1 MKFLSTPSARRATGD
16 ASGVQRAPVI
26 SIHALREEGDQQAA
40 PVVSTADKFLSTPSA
55 RRATIPSR
63 QGLQGQGISI
73 HALREEGDAAVNDL
87 LQRHNISIHALREEG
102 DPFRHRSERVK
113 EDFYPRP
120 PRGGRRDAQGA
131 VDLDAVFLSTPSAR
145 RATHSPQCGS
155 GCKRYFYPRPPRG
168 GRPSPLAPRSTLTRF
183 LSTPSARRATLA
195 ACAALHADAISI
207 HALREEGDTVPSSET
222 TSVED
227 FYPRPPRG
235 GRLQPVF
242 QGKNCCLNF
251 YPRPPRGGRPINL
264 GSGAMRGDFYPRPPR
279 GGRRRA
285 ENVVT
290 ADTLFLSTPSARR
303 ATHPR
308 FCCSGESGISIH
320 ALREEGD
327 VCGSPHAGHHK
338 GFLSTPSARRAT
350 KVGGHG
356 LQVRRISIHALRE
369 EGDLSRMAQNLQQVK
384 FLSTPSARRATHQRI
399 SDGAGAAISIHALRE
414 EGDLSHPPFATF

>member
-1 MKFLSTPSARRATGD
+1 MAVPRFAALFRFLSTPSARRATGD

-183 LSTPSARRATLA
+183 LSTPSARRATP
-195 ACAALHADAISI
+195 C
-207 HALREEGDTVPSSET
+207 RRQR
-222 TSVED
+222 
-227 FYPRPPRG
+227 PR
-235 GRLQPVF
+235 V
-242 QGKNCCLNF
+242 
-251 YPRPPRGGRPINL
+251 
-264 GSGAMRGDFYPRPPR
+264 
-279 GGRRRA
+279 
-285 ENVVT
+285 
-290 ADTLFLSTPSARR
+290 
-303 ATHPR
+303 
-308 FCCSGESGISIH
+308 
-320 ALREEGD
+320 
-327 VCGSPHAGHHK
+327 
-338 GFLSTPSARRAT
+338 
-350 KVGGHG
+350 
-356 LQVRRISIHALRE
+356 
-369 EGDLSRMAQNLQQVK
+369 
-384 FLSTPSARRATHQRI
+384 
-399 SDGAGAAISIHALRE
+399 
-414 EGDLSHPPFATF
+414 

>member
-1 MKFLSTPSARRATGD
+1 MTMTMYQHRTQFLSTPSARRATVHTQQPLWEREISIHALREEGDEREVKPYERQYISIHALREEGDLIGVLHAPEPQISIHALREEGDWMAVPRFAALFRFLSTPSARRATGD

-251 YPRPPRGGRPINL
+251 YPRPPRGGRRIRVSAVLESQEFLSTPSARRATFAAAL
-264 GSGAMRGDFYPRPPR
+264 MPATTKDFYPRPPR
-279 GGRRRA
+279 GGR
-285 ENVVT
+285 
-290 ADTLFLSTPSARR
+290 
-303 ATHPR
+303 
-308 FCCSGESGISIH
+308 
-320 ALREEGD
+320 
-327 VCGSPHAGHHK
+327 
-338 GFLSTPSARRAT
+338 
-350 KVGGHG
+350 
-356 LQVRRISIHALRE
+356 
-369 EGDLSRMAQNLQQVK
+369 
-384 FLSTPSARRATHQRI
+384 QR
-399 SDGAGAAISIHALRE
+399 
-414 EGDLSHPPFATF
+414 